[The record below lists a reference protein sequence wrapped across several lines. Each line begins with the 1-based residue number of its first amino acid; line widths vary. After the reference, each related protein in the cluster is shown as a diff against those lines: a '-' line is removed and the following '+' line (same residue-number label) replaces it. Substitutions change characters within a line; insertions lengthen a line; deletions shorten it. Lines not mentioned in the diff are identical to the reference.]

1 MGSSKG
7 PFDGERVQSL
17 VQQRLSPGR
26 YQHSL
31 NVAREAARLANLHGE
46 NEADANLAGL
56 LHDYGKNM
64 DAPTLIATAE
74 KLGFELS
81 VEDRLLPDLLHG
93 PVGALLVKQE
103 LGIINPQI
111 LSAISSHTM
120 GGLNM
125 SILDQ
130 IIFLAD
136 MIEPERDYPLREK
149 LACLCERD
157 LDRAMILG
165 LDLTIKYCLERG
177 RILHPQTI
185 AVRNQYLIL
194 FPGPL
199 IC

>member
-1 MGSSKG
+1 MISNGE
-7 PFDGERVQSL
+7 PFDIEQVQL
-17 VQQRLSPGR
+17 LLKQRLSPPR

-31 NVAREAARLANLHGE
+31 NVAREAVRLALVHGE
-46 NEADANLAGL
+46 NEADAKLAGL

-64 DAPTLIATAE
+64 DAPALIAAAE
-74 KLGFELS
+74 KLGLELS

-103 LGIINPQI
+103 LRIINPQI

-120 GGLNM
+120 GGLDMNN
-125 SILDQ
+125 LDK

-136 MIEPERDYPLREK
+136 MIEPDRDYPLRDR

-165 LDLTIKYCLERG
+165 LDLTIKYCLEQG
-177 RILHPQTI
+177 RLLHPQTI

-194 FPGPL
+194 FPDPL